1 VTVRFDFTEEQ
12 RLLAETLREFL
23 SGEYTPERVRE
34 LWQSETGCSSELWAQ
49 LAELGL
55 PGLLVPESSG
65 GLELDEIDA
74 VLLMEEAGRAAL
86 TEPLVGTALV
96 GAPLLGD
103 LGGALAERWLPA
115 IAAGDARLAV
125 GHAQSP
131 FVADA
136 HVADL
141 LLLPAGDDLHA
152 LEPATAQLVREPAND
167 PGHRLFSVA
176 WKPSSATRVAGGAE
190 GRALQDQALDRGAL
204 ACAAQQLGAADRLID
219 LAVRYACERR
229 QFGAAIGSF
238 QAVKHLLANVKVSL
252 EYARSLVYRAAHSVA
267 RDAHTRATDV
277 SAAKAAAGEAA
288 LAAGR
293 VSLQVH
299 GAIGYTW
306 EQDVHIWLRRAWSLD
321 LDWGSGDW
329 HRARVADAVIDGAL
343 PAESFGYSAP
353 AQ

>member
-1 VTVRFDFTEEQ
+1 MRFDFTEEQ

-23 SGEYTPERVRE
+23 AREHTPEQIRE
-34 LWQSETGCSSELWAQ
+34 LWQSETGCSPELWSQ
-49 LAELGL
+49 LAELGV
-55 PGLLVPESSG
+55 PGLLVPEASG
-65 GLELDEIDA
+65 GLGLDEIDA

-86 TEPLVGTALV
+86 CEPLVPSAAV
-96 GAPLLGD
+96 GVPLLRE
-103 LGGALAERWLPA
+103 LGGELADRWLPA
-115 IAAGDARLAV
+115 VAAGDAHLAV

-141 LLLPAGDDLHA
+141 LLLPAGDELHA
-152 LEPATAQLVREPAND
+152 LEPDATRLVREPAND

-176 WKPSSATRVAGGAE
+176 WSPSPATRSAAGQE
-190 GRALQDQALDRGAL
+190 GRALQDAALDRGAL
-204 ACAAQQLGAADRLID
+204 ACAAQQLGAADQLID
-219 LAVRYACERR
+219 LAVRYASERR

-238 QAVKHLLANVKVSL
+238 QAVKHLLANVKVAL

-267 RDAHTRATDV
+267 REAHTRATDV